1 VAQIVSSPSRVN
13 SKYPLNTSRL
23 STRAKPKRIRFAKAC
38 VPAAPTCLASSL
50 QGRFIHH
57 GKWAFWAVHDPDQ
70 AIAIRLRD
78 EHYAE
83 LIIAVDDPAATA
95 KAISAAIQ
103 RI

>member
-1 VAQIVSSPSRVN
+1 
-13 SKYPLNTSRL
+13 
-23 STRAKPKRIRFAKAC
+23 
-38 VPAAPTCLASSL
+38 
-50 QGRFIHH
+50 
-57 GKWAFWAVHDPDQ
+57 
-70 AIAIRLRD
+70 LRD